1 VFRRRRRVAETEE
14 IPPPRRPLIWPWLL
28 LLLLVVL
35 AGLALAYFLTRD
47 DGSTET
53 RVPNVARV
61 PNVVG
66 QTEAIAVDRLDR
78 SGYEADVRR
87 RSVRAPVGRV
97 FDQAPDAGAELE
109 REQAVVVFVARRPGT
124 VDVPNVVGALSS
136 EALERVQDAGLR
148 VRVREVFSRR
158 PEGVV
163 VRQQPAAGT
172 EARRRSTV
180 VLSVSKGRQL
190 VTVPDIVGRS
200 EAEAGA
206 ALARVGLRAKAVRVP
221 SREAPGT
228 VVAQLP
234 PAGGQQ
240 YRGESVQINVSR
252 GALGAQGTVPDVVG
266 QDEAAARETLRAAG
280 YAVRTVEV
288 PTRDPEQDGV
298 VSRQRPPGGRP
309 APRGSRVVIFVSRLA

>member
-14 IPPPRRPLIWPWLL
+14 ILPPSRRPLIWPWLL

-35 AGLALAYFLTRD
+35 AGLALAYFLTRN

-53 RVPNVARV
+53 RVPNV
-61 PNVVG
+61 VG
-66 QTEAIAVDRLDR
+66 QTEAGAVERLKR
-78 SGYEADVRR
+78 SGYETDVRR
-87 RSVRAPVGRV
+87 RAVRAPVGRV
-97 FDQAPDAGAELE
+97 FDQSPDAGAELE

-163 VRQQPAAGT
+163 VRQQPAAGR

-190 VTVPDIVGRS
+190 VTVPDLVGRS

-206 ALARVGLRAKAVRVP
+206 ALARVGLRANVVRVP
-221 SREAPGT
+221 SSEPPGT

-240 YRGESVQINVSR
+240 YRGERVQVNVSR
-252 GALGAQGTVPDVVG
+252 GAPADAQGTVPDVVG
-266 QDEAAARETLRAAG
+266 QDETAAREMLRAAG

-288 PTRDPEQDGV
+288 PTRDPAQDGV

-309 APRGSRVVIFVSRLA
+309 APRGSPVVIFVSRLA